1 MKKYLYYIL
10 LVIFIKCNSQS
21 NYITERNG
29 YGFVIENNSEYSS
42 IIAKTENDTI
52 YNVKI
57 TPNIEKFYKIFL
69 FKIKNDI
76 VTLNLVKIDGEYKLE
91 SVRYAHK
98 DRIDTVLTKY
108 TQSNFGID
116 LSKYKIEIIE
126 CKNLEDIKH
135 LIIYMDPKYPIIKSS
150 DK

>member
-29 YGFVIENNSEYSS
+29 YSFVIENNSEYSS

-57 TPNIEKFYKIFL
+57 TPNIEAFYKVFL
-69 FKIKNDI
+69 FKRTNDFVAI
-76 VTLNLVKIDGEYKLE
+76 NLTNINGKYSIE
-91 SVRYAHK
+91 SVNYKHK
-98 DRIDTVLTKY
+98 DSRTSAITKY
-108 TQSNFGID
+108 VQSNFGID